1 MRTNLYRQN
10 HFIYL
15 CNIKPFPISEF
26 CRGWWRLTDPNDIVE
41 IEKSLSIR
49 GTREQILAHNL
60 RRGMDFCKHPDK
72 KSLGEELALEM
83 TEEMLEVP
91 DLLEC
96 GAPPVDQPG
105 QWSSE
110 AALRVDKYVL
120 EQVEAL
126 EDKVAAASM
135 QVPVRVEPIRVSL
148 GELSKSKDFNDNF

>member
-1 MRTNLYRQN
+1 
-10 HFIYL
+10 
-15 CNIKPFPISEF
+15 
-26 CRGWWRLTDPNDIVE
+26 
-41 IEKSLSIR
+41 
-49 GTREQILAHNL
+49 
-60 RRGMDFCKHPDK
+60 MDFCKHPDK
-72 KSLGEELALEM
+72 KSLGDEIVLEM
-83 TEEMLEVP
+83 TEEMLDVP

-135 QVPVRVEPIRVSL
+135 QVPVRVEPITVSL
-148 GELSKSKDFNDNF
+148 V